1 MLLSSVTA
9 VTLSQKIEFKET
21 SCLGPLAS
29 ASNGRAWPYFS
40 VNFIFLPFWR
50 LKNAASLL
58 YKGVIYSWSQRD
70 APSHLYLKAVL
81 WILTT
86 YFSRV
91 LICFAVRLF
100 IFTFGRIGFII
111 TKPVLF
117 VEVLVEE
124 EKEKS
129 RRGAVM
135 AENTWQVSLVRKTFY
150 FHLPTLSVLFVYP
163 ALNFLEMLFKFSVRG
178 LLQADTEA
186 EVLNCWFLSALA
198 SLFLALKTNWWM

>member
-1 MLLSSVTA
+1 M
-9 VTLSQKIEFKET
+9 
-21 SCLGPLAS
+21 GPLAS

-91 LICFAVRLF
+91 SICFAVRLF

-124 EKEKS
+124 EKEKKQE
-129 RRGAVM
+129 RGSNGWEHLTGISCK
-135 AENTWQVSLVRKTFY
+135 ENILLSSPNPHCFVC
-150 FHLPTLSVLFVYP
+150 LPCPELSGNAIYIFCKR
-163 ALNFLEMLFKFSVRG
+163 AITG
-178 LLQADTEA
+178 DTEE
-186 EVLNCWFLSALA
+186 EVLNCRFLSALS
-198 SLFLALKTNWWM
+198 SLFLALKTN